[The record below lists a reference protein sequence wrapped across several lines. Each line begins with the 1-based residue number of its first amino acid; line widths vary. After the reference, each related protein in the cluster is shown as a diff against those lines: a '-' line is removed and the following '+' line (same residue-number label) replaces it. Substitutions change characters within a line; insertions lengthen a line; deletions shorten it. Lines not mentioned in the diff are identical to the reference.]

1 MIICKKIGSRKQYY
15 VNNKKKKN
23 WILNYDKGCS
33 LCQFLRW
40 LIKLI
45 TDQNDQERKL
55 KKRVK
60 YKTVDKRSYIRI
72 SKTQKKYIYIY
83 KYLFKRKNTYNR
95 I

>member
-1 MIICKKIGSRKQYY
+1 MS
-15 VNNKKKKN
+15 KKKNN

-45 TDQNDQERKL
+45 TDQNDQDRKL
-55 KKRVK
+55 KKRIK
-60 YKTVDKRSYIRI
+60 YKTVDKRSLY
-72 SKTQKKYIYIY
+72 KNIY
-83 KYLFKRKNTYNR
+83 LKRKNTYKC

>member
-1 MIICKKIGSRKQYY
+1 MS
-15 VNNKKKKN
+15 KKKKYIYIYIYN

-60 YKTVDKRSYIRI
+60 YKTVDKRSYFRI
-72 SKTQKKYIYIY
+72 SKTQKKIY
-83 KYLFKRKNTYNR
+83 KNIYLNRKNTYKR